1 MGKLRVKGIEVFY
14 GDLQALR
21 GVSLEVNQGEIVSI
35 IGSNGAGK
43 STTLMTI
50 SGVLKPKRGEIQLDQ
65 DFIHQCSSSKIVSLG
80 VVQIP
85 EGRQLFPTLT
95 VIENLEMG
103 SQFPK
108 AKKVRKETMEW
119 VFKLFPRLEE
129 RKNQLAGTLSG
140 GEQQMLAIGR
150 GLMSRP
156 TLLMLDEPSLGLSPI
171 LVKAI
176 FDIIKEINQQGTT
189 VLLVEQNIF
198 HSLTLS
204 HRGYVLENGSIV
216 LSGTG
221 QDLLKNQHIRQS
233 YLGL

>member
-1 MGKLRVKGIEVFY
+1 MLKVKGIEVFY

-21 GVSLEVNQGEIVSI
+21 GVSLDVNQGEIVSI
-35 IGSNGAGK
+35 VGSNGAGK
-43 STTLMTI
+43 STTLMAI
-50 SGVLKPKRGEIQLDQ
+50 SGVLKPKRGEIQLGQ
-65 DFIHQCSSSKIVSLG
+65 DFIHQYSSSKIVSLG
-80 VVQIP
+80 IVQIP

-95 VIENLEMG
+95 VVENLEMG

-108 AKKVRKETMEW
+108 AKKVRKETMQW

-129 RKNQLAGTLSG
+129 RENQLAGTLSG

-176 FDIIKEINQQGTT
+176 FDIIKEINLQGTT
-189 VLLVEQNIF
+189 ILLVEQNVF

-216 LSGTG
+216 LNGTG

>member
-1 MGKLRVKGIEVFY
+1 MLKVKGIEVFY

-21 GVSLEVNQGEIVSI
+21 GVSLDVNQGEIVTI
-35 IGSNGAGK
+35 VGSNGAGK
-43 STTLMTI
+43 STTLMAI
-50 SGVLKPKRGEIQLDQ
+50 SGVLKPKRGEIQLSQ
-65 DFIHQCSSSKIVSLG
+65 DFIHQYPSSKIVSLG
-80 VVQIP
+80 IVQIP

-95 VIENLEMG
+95 VVENLEMG

-108 AKKVRKETMEW
+108 AKKVRKETMQW

-176 FDIIKEINQQGTT
+176 FDIIKEINRQGTT
-189 VLLVEQNIF
+189 ILLVEQNVF

-221 QDLLKNQHIRQS
+221 QDLLKDQHIRQS